1 MVNRISF
8 WDRIILMRYILLTIL
23 ILLLPSVST
32 PATTLPE
39 IVESK
44 CLGETNVNIN
54 GITIPCA
61 YKDYAIV
68 FDTTKHWAEAMATAI
83 EIGAKTQRVGAVVL
97 IGNKYDDGYKKAR
110 ELIYGL
116 PIPIELNSLTLKR
129 GI

>member
-1 MVNRISF
+1 MNHRI
-8 WDRIILMRYILLTIL
+8 LTVLLS
-23 ILLLPSVST
+23 LLFSASIQ
-32 PATTLPE
+32 ATTLPE

-54 GITIPCA
+54 GVTVPCI
-61 YKDYAIV
+61 YKNYAIV
-68 FDTTKHWAEAMATAI
+68 FESSKRWAEAMAKAI
-83 EIGAKTQRVGAVVL
+83 ELGEKTDRVGAVVL
-97 IGNKYDDGYKKAR
+97 IGTQQDEGYKRAH

>member
-1 MVNRISF
+1 MTQRVF
-8 WDRIILMRYILLTIL
+8 TTF
-23 ILLLPSVST
+23 LLLLFST
-32 PATTLPE
+32 TTMPTTLPE

-68 FDTTKHWAEAMATAI
+68 FDTTKHWAEAMAKAI
-83 EIGAKTQRVGAVVL
+83 EIGVKTQRVGAVVL

-116 PIPIELNSLTLKR
+116 PIPIELNSLTLQR